1 MNNMQFS
8 GKNVEDA
15 LQSALKELN
24 VTEDKITYKVIEEGS
39 KGLLGLIGT
48 KPAIISVALVAEEKS
63 TESPIEAKVEISEVK
78 EEIKPVET
86 KVSTEDH
93 RDLKG
98 EAIRFLKGIFE
109 QMGILAEIRGTME
122 ENVLKINVS
131 GPKMGLVIG
140 YRGET
145 LDSLQYLTSLV
156 INKNRSGEYVRV
168 VVDTEGYR
176 KKREETLERLA
187 EKTAYKVKKYRRAMK
202 LEPMNPYERRIIHSK
217 LQEIDG
223 IITRSIGDEPYRR
236 VVIELDK

>member
-1 MNNMQFS
+1 M
-8 GKNVEDA
+8 
-15 LQSALKELN
+15 
-24 VTEDKITYKVIEEGS
+24 
-39 KGLLGLIGT
+39 
-48 KPAIISVALVAEEKS
+48 ALVTEEKS
-63 TESPIEAKVEISEVK
+63 TEVLKEAQVEISELK
-78 EEIKPVET
+78 EESDPVET
-86 KVSTEDH
+86 KVNAEDH

-109 QMGILAEIRGTME
+109 QMDILAEIRGTFE

-223 IITRSIGDEPYRR
+223 IITRSVGDEPYRR

>member
-48 KPAIISVALVAEEKS
+48 KPAIISVALVTEEKS
-63 TESPIEAKVEISEVK
+63 TEVLKEAQVEISELK
-78 EEIKPVET
+78 EESDPVET
-86 KVSTEDH
+86 KVNAEDH

-109 QMGILAEIRGTME
+109 QMDILAEIRGTFE

-131 GPKMGLVIG
+131 GPKMGIVIG

-223 IITRSIGDEPYRR
+223 IITRSVGDEPYRR